1 MISKFEGATECTQ
14 GLKAKEIV
22 PLFFRD
28 LEKTQAD
35 DDDDDDDDVHE
46 VSGSGLPNDCFL
58 WNICSE

>member
-35 DDDDDDDDVHE
+35 DDDNDDDDVHE

-58 WNICSE
+58 